1 MPIEIPGKKGETLLV
16 DKDESPRQDVSL
28 EKMAKL
34 KTVYGSAT
42 VTAANAPGL
51 NSGASAIV
59 LMRRKKAESLG
70 LKPMATLEACECAA
84 GTPKFMV
91 SVPAQTID
99 KMLEKNK
106 KSIDDID
113 LIEINEAFAAVTLVS
128 LKLLAKNDP
137 KKWQELQEKTNVNGG
152 AVAIGHPVGASGA
165 RITMTL
171 MYELMRRGGGLGTAA
186 ICGGLSQ
193 GEAVLIRV

>member
-1 MPIEIPGKKGETLLV
+1 M
-16 DKDESPRQDVSL
+16 
-28 EKMAKL
+28 
-34 KTVYGSAT
+34 
-42 VTAANAPGL
+42 
-51 NSGASAIV
+51 
-59 LMRRKKAESLG
+59 
-70 LKPMATLEACECAA
+70 
-84 GTPKFMV
+84 
-91 SVPAQTID
+91 
-99 KMLEKNK
+99 
-106 KSIDDID
+106 
-113 LIEINEAFAAVTLVS
+113 VS

-137 KKWQELQEKTNVNGG
+137 KKWQELQEKININGD